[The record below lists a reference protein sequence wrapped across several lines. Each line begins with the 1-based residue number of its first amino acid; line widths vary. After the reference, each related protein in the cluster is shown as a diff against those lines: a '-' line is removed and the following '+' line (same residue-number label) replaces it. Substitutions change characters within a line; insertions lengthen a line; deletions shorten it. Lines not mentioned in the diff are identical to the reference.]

1 MFNSWIQDKPL
12 LKKIKTNTKSSCETN
27 FWEGWQQISKEMAK
41 WCLKRVYDKSRLS
54 PQLYE
59 KLPEKAGGRKFIGSS
74 SKSLSL
80 VVFSLICTS
89 KYALTYYFHVLL
101 WMEKRQ
107 LLKWHTRQKTRILQ
121 RQQKRSHYN
130 EVFKKS
136 GHLKHDLFTKWL
148 T

>member
-80 VVFSLICTS
+80 MWFLAWSVHQNML
-89 KYALTYYFHVLL
+89 
-101 WMEKRQ
+101 
-107 LLKWHTRQKTRILQ
+107 WHTTFMYYYGWRRDSCWSDTQD
-121 RQQKRSHYN
+121 KRKEYCKDN
-130 EVFKKS
+130 KNAATIMKS
-136 GHLKHDLFTKWL
+136 SKNQDIWSMICSQND
-148 T
+148 